1 MKKKEIF
8 DDILDPFVWLDKY
21 EPSRREPGQFY
32 SNAECIDRLGMNI
45 DCDGKTGDEMI
56 MRTVCVQG
64 TKFRKSFHVSWWRPM
79 ASKDEYRRTIM
90 LLTAHDMMTCLDSV
104 NLCDSG
110 LNSGSAVHCSSI
122 QEMAE
127 SRL

>member
-1 MKKKEIF
+1 MNQAAGNQ
-8 DDILDPFVWLDKY
+8 
-21 EPSRREPGQFY
+21 PGQNS

-79 ASKDEYRRTIM
+79 VSKDEYHHN
-90 LLTAHDMMTCLDSV
+90 AV
-104 NLCDSG
+104 NST
-110 LNSGSAVHCSSI
+110 
-122 QEMAE
+122 
-127 SRL
+127 

>member
-1 MKKKEIF
+1 MF
-8 DDILDPFVWLDKY
+8 RALN
-21 EPSRREPGQFY
+21 S
-32 SNAECIDRLGMNI
+32 
-45 DCDGKTGDEMI
+45 GKVFMCRGGGLWSP
-56 MRTVCVQG
+56 RT
-64 TKFRKSFHVSWWRPM
+64 SI
-79 ASKDEYRRTIM
+79 TIM